1 MRQQSRGGKL
11 EKKNCQENKLIKVYG
26 SRAAGIDKSS
36 LPDEA
41 GKEH

>member
-11 EKKNCQENKLIKVYG
+11 EKKTCQENKLIKVYG
-26 SRAAGIDKSS
+26 SRAAGKRRSS

-41 GKEH
+41 GKQH